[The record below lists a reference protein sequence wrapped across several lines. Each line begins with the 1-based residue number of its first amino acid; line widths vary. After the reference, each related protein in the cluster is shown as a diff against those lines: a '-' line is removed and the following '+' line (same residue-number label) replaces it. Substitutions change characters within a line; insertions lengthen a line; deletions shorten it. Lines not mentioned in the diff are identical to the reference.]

1 MENKRKTSINL
12 NQTGKSSNMWQEIL
26 REAMPKKNIEN
37 TNVFVFGDKMTGKRS
52 LFKVMNR
59 SIFSDNDDSYKR
71 ILPIDEESS
80 KFGLLDY
87 TYLNIKNTSEEYSE
101 VIGKL
106 NVWMM
111 NDFIDKEKILALLK
125 PENMV
130 NSICLIIADLSRP
143 WLIKQSLLKWAKF
156 IKEIFDEI
164 ISKFPQDKQFE
175 IRKNSKNNNFYN
187 DFSRRKNKII
197 SRA

>member
-12 NQTGKSSNMWQEIL
+12 NQTGKSSNMWQQIL
-26 REAMPKKNIEN
+26 GEAMPKQDIEN

>member
-1 MENKRKTSINL
+1 
-12 NQTGKSSNMWQEIL
+12 
-26 REAMPKKNIEN
+26 
-37 TNVFVFGDKMTGKRS
+37 
-52 LFKVMNR
+52 
-59 SIFSDNDDSYKR
+59 
-71 ILPIDEESS
+71 
-80 KFGLLDY
+80 
-87 TYLNIKNTSEEYSE
+87 
-101 VIGKL
+101 
-106 NVWMM
+106 M